1 MYRVHVYNISVFRK
15 LSLTDYI
22 CQDFRDVQ
30 LSLYS
35 LNCMWD
41 TKIRE
46 AVRLM
51 IKKKK
56 NYQTVGTSP
65 KYNKK
70 IVERCKIDTSNR
82 LIHNS

>member
-1 MYRVHVYNISVFRK
+1 MYSVYVYNISAFRK

-30 LSLYS
+30 FSVYS
-35 LNCMWD
+35 LNCIWD

-51 IKKKK
+51 IKFV
-56 NYQTVGTSP
+56 YQTVGTSP

>member
-30 LSLYS
+30 FSLYS
-35 LNCMWD
+35 LNCIWD
-41 TKIRE
+41 TRIRE

-51 IKKKK
+51 IKIINTKLLVQVQ
-56 NYQTVGTSP
+56 NTI
-65 KYNKK
+65 KK
-70 IVERCKIDTSNR
+70 ITERCKIDTSNR

>member
-22 CQDFRDVQ
+22 CQDFKDVQ

-56 NYQTVGTSP
+56 ITKLLVQVQNTI
-65 KYNKK
+65 KK
-70 IVERCKIDTSNR
+70 S
-82 LIHNS
+82 

>member
-56 NYQTVGTSP
+56 ITKLLVQVQNTI
-65 KYNKK
+65 KK
-70 IVERCKIDTSNR
+70 S
-82 LIHNS
+82 

>member
-1 MYRVHVYNISVFRK
+1 MHRVHVYNICVFRK
-15 LSLTDYI
+15 LSLADYI

-30 LSLYS
+30 LNLYS
-35 LNCMWD
+35 LNCIWD

-51 IKKKK
+51 IKKK
-56 NYQTVGTSP
+56 YQTVGTSP

-70 IVERCKIDTSNR
+70 KS
-82 LIHNS
+82 